1 MTSSRKDRRFG
12 GESSAGRP
20 RGGFAVL
27 SALLVSLSLVMAIIA
42 APSRAD
48 ASPDGTVVS
57 LDGVTWGTSLSAG
70 LFDGLGRLVPGDS
83 ATRTLW
89 VRNTAPVDGLLRISL
104 RETVSSST
112 ALGSALRISA
122 ANAPADFRVTPGAVG
137 GCTQLLPDQL
147 LASGESVAV
156 PITMEV
162 MPLTGLDGQDAT
174 ASITLLGVLSD
185 PAAGALAPTACPSNG
200 VTIGDGAGR
209 GDLAST
215 GASTVPALLIMA
227 SALLGA
233 GLFLVMAIRRNKKRS
248 NKRRRRPDA
257 ID

>member
-1 MTSSRKDRRFG
+1 MTSSRNEIRSA

-27 SALLVSLSLVMAIIA
+27 SALLVSLSLVMAIVA

-57 LDGVTWGTSLSAG
+57 LDGVRWGTSLSDG

-83 ATRTLW
+83 VTRTLW
-89 VRNTAPVDGLLRISL
+89 VRNAAPVDGLLRISL
-104 RETVSSST
+104 REAISSSA

-122 ANAPADFRVTPGAVG
+122 VDAPLDFRVAPGAVG
-137 GCTQLLPDQL
+137 ECTQLLPDQI

-162 MPLTGLDGQDAT
+162 MQLSGLDGQDAT

-185 PAAGALAPTACPSNG
+185 PAAGAFAPTACPRNG
-200 VTIGDGAGR
+200 ALIGGGAGHS
-209 GDLAST
+209 DLAST

-233 GLFLVMAIRRNKKRS
+233 GLFLVLAIRRNKKRS
-248 NKRRRRPDA
+248 NKRRRRADA

>member
-1 MTSSRKDRRFG
+1 MTLSRIDLRSG
-12 GESSAGRP
+12 GESSDP
-20 RGGFAVL
+20 RHGAGFAVL
-27 SALLVSLSLVMAIIA
+27 SALLLSLSLVMAVIA
-42 APSRAD
+42 MPSRAHA
-48 ASPDGTVVS
+48 ASDGTMSS
-57 LDGVTWGTSLSAG
+57 LDGVTWGNSLPTG

-89 VRNTAPVDGLLRISL
+89 VRNTAQVDGLLRISL

-122 ANAPADFRVTPGAVG
+122 ANAPADFRVASGAVG
-137 GCTQLLPDQL
+137 GCTQLLPDQI

-162 MPLTGLDGQDAT
+162 MQLTGLDGQDAT
-174 ASITLLGVLSD
+174 ASITLLAVISD
-185 PAAGALAPTACPSNG
+185 PAAGAFAPIACPSNG
-200 VTIGDGAGR
+200 VTIGDGAGLS
-209 GDLAST
+209 DLAST
-215 GASTVPALLIMA
+215 GASTVPTLLIMA

-233 GLFLVMAIRRNKKRS
+233 GLFLVLAIRRNKK
-248 NKRRRRPDA
+248 KRADA